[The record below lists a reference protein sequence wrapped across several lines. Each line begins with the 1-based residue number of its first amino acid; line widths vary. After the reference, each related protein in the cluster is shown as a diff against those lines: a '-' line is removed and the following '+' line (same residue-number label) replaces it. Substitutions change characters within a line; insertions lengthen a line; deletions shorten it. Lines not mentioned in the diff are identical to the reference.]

1 MKGRSGRITF
11 LTIIMMMIIFGLSG
25 AVFAEDKTSEEMQL
39 SKAESSST
47 EESEYGI
54 SSQSVNYSYDL
65 YWNTGED
72 GIEINGAKSLTYYV
86 GAVSTTNSVSW
97 QSSDTSVLQVKSSST
112 FQYNSNVG
120 GWLAPAEITSISP
133 GTADVSVTVSENGV
147 YVTKS
152 WTFTVNDVQ
161 PTSLQ
166 MDQSAITLK
175 SSVDQQL
182 SVTVLPVNAF
192 VDSSAVKW
200 MSADTNIAEVNQTG
214 KVTYKNSGTTLITAS
229 LNGLSTQ
236 CSVTALKP
244 VASISLDRTEI
255 SCNKSDTRQ
264 LTATRNPED
273 SNDTEPF
280 NWTSDNE
287 SVATVDSTGKVTAVG
302 GGTCTITAEKEGKTA
317 ICNVTV
323 NVPLTGISILY
334 NGTRNFYQNL
344 YTKGDQIQCSI
355 SPTPADATYNVNDIK
370 WSVNS
375 TSYCQ
380 AEINSDGLL
389 TINDFTDDT
398 NHYNFLTVTA
408 ELNGIIYQ
416 DSSWL
421 RIVSIPDSIKIS
433 ESTLSLYRGDTANL
447 TANREPTIPYDYRSV
462 LWKSSDSSVA
472 TVDSKGLVTAVGGG
486 TAEITAEIDGV
497 SAVCTVSVTVPLTG
511 LSLNEA
517 IQTLTIGGS
526 CDLIASKVPTNATI
540 DINDLQWTSSD
551 DSVVK
556 VENGKVTALKS
567 GKADIT
573 ASLGGKTAICNI
585 AVYSP
590 AETIDLNQTSLNL
603 EKNNTSQLTAA
614 FSPNDT
620 NNPETVQWDSKDPA
634 VASVS
639 SDGLVTAVSGGNTEI
654 TAQINGVSATCTV
667 TVTVPL
673 TGITLDATGF
683 FGSIGVTHD
692 FQVTKEPEDAT
703 AELKDVQ
710 WTSSD
715 ESVAKVENGKITILS
730 SGKTDVTAALDGKTA
745 VCNVVGFNAVQKITL
760 NNTAL
765 TLDSGNAYQL
775 TATCE
780 PADSNNPGSVEWTSS
795 NPDVVSVDSTGII
808 ICNSPG
814 TAVIIASQD
823 SGKAT
828 CSITVFRP
836 ITNLSLDKTEV
847 TSPVGNSFELSVS
860 KEPVEETADLK
871 DVHWLSSDETVATVE
886 DGKVTVLAS
895 GEADILAI
903 LDGKKA
909 VCHITAYAPVE
920 KISLG
925 QAQLSIVKGTAS
937 QLAATIEPDDSR
949 NPGTVKWE
957 SSDPAVATVDD
968 NGLITAVSAG
978 DAIITASQDNG
989 MATCTVTVT
998 VPLTGITLDATGF
1011 FGSIGVTHDFQVTK
1025 EPEDATAELKDVQW
1039 TSSDESVAKVENG
1052 KITILS
1058 SGKTDVT
1065 AALDGKTAVCNVVG
1079 FNAVQ
1084 KITLN
1089 NTALT
1094 LDSGNAYQLTATC
1107 EPADSNN
1114 PGSVEWTSSNPDVVS
1129 VDSTGIIICNS
1140 PGTAVII
1147 ASQDSGKATC
1157 SITVFRPI
1165 TNLSLDKTEVTSPVG
1180 NSFELSVSK
1189 EPVEETADLKDVHW
1203 LSSDETVATV
1213 EDGKVTVLASGEADI
1228 LAILDGKKAVCHIT
1242 AYAPVEKISLGQAQ
1256 LSIVKG
1262 TASQLAATIE
1272 PDDSRNPGTVKWES
1286 SDPEVAS
1293 VDESGLI
1300 SGLKA
1305 GTAEITAFI
1314 GEVRQSCQVTVTI
1327 PVQTLE
1333 LSQTSILGEAVQTV
1347 QLSLTKN
1354 PTDATA
1360 DVKDAKWT
1368 SSDPTIAAVNEGL
1381 VTLIRSGKATIT
1393 AELDGKEIS
1402 CDVTVYAYLN
1412 GLKLNESSAS
1422 LIQGQTIQLNAFRIP
1437 EDVNDTRKISWSSSD
1452 LTIAS
1457 VDKNGLVTAN
1467 ASGTATITASLGEKS
1482 TQCVVTVYP
1491 SEPNVTYSAYVQNS
1505 GWQPSVKNGEEAGT
1519 TGKSL
1524 QLQALKAEI
1533 EGINSDDLGLT
1544 YRTHMENYG
1553 WIDYSSN
1560 GAVSGKAGSDLRMEA
1575 VQIKLTG
1582 KLADQYDVYY
1592 SLHVENI
1599 GWMDWAKN
1607 GAPAGSEGLALRVE
1621 SIKIKVVKKGSSAP
1635 GSEAVPFASK
1645 YGTGSVRY
1653 RTHVENIGWQSY
1665 VQDGAMSGT
1674 SHQSLRLE
1682 GINIT
1687 LNPGVEGSI
1696 EYRTH
1701 IQDIGWES
1709 SYKKDN
1715 EMSGTSGRTLRLE
1728 AIQIRLTGKAA
1739 EEYDVYYRVHCQNIG
1754 WMGWAKN
1761 GEQSGSAGY
1770 AYRLEG
1776 IQIQLVPKGADA
1788 PVNDGDTTSVFE
1800 QK

>member
-957 SSDPAVATVDD
+957 SSDP
-968 NGLITAVSAG
+968 
-978 DAIITASQDNG
+978 
-989 MATCTVTVT
+989 
-998 VPLTGITLDATGF
+998 
-1011 FGSIGVTHDFQVTK
+1011 
-1025 EPEDATAELKDVQW
+1025 
-1039 TSSDESVAKVENG
+1039 
-1052 KITILS
+1052 
-1058 SGKTDVT
+1058 
-1065 AALDGKTAVCNVVG
+1065 
-1079 FNAVQ
+1079 
-1084 KITLN
+1084 
-1089 NTALT
+1089 
-1094 LDSGNAYQLTATC
+1094 
-1107 EPADSNN
+1107 
-1114 PGSVEWTSSNPDVVS
+1114 
-1129 VDSTGIIICNS
+1129 
-1140 PGTAVII
+1140 
-1147 ASQDSGKATC
+1147 
-1157 SITVFRPI
+1157 
-1165 TNLSLDKTEVTSPVG
+1165 
-1180 NSFELSVSK
+1180 
-1189 EPVEETADLKDVHW
+1189 
-1203 LSSDETVATV
+1203 
-1213 EDGKVTVLASGEADI
+1213 
-1228 LAILDGKKAVCHIT
+1228 
-1242 AYAPVEKISLGQAQ
+1242 
-1256 LSIVKG
+1256 
-1262 TASQLAATIE
+1262 
-1272 PDDSRNPGTVKWES
+1272 
-1286 SDPEVAS
+1286 EVAS